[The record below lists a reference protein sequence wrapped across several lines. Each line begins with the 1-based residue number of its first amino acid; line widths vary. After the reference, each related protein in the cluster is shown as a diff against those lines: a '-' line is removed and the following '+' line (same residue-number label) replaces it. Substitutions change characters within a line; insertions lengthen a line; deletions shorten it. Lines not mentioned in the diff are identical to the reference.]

1 MFISYWNDDVVAWCI
16 EGLKMQNEERKIKLL
31 QQRSSQL
38 QVINL
43 KWRNNLSLKI
53 QGDDLLLFLFVI
65 MKSKS

>member
-1 MFISYWNDDVVAWCI
+1 MLSHGCI

-31 QQRSSQL
+31 QQRSGQL